1 MQKFANMNI
10 NEELLYRVM
19 VSSRMRAALAFSILT
34 GMLLLSINAYGLTQG
49 NKVETEVVERSSPQ
63 VTGFRSARFGMSELE
78 THKAIKRDFNIR
90 KERVATQKNDED
102 RTTNLVVTVNE
113 IFPTSEPAQVV
124 YIHGYVHKKLIQV
137 NVLWGTPVT
146 DEADPQALVTTAN
159 VLRKYFL
166 QLGFNPENTVINTL
180 IDESVLIVFRATDE
194 QGRMVL
200 LQLISGNGTAAEGE
214 ESEQESL
221 FRPTSLLLSYIE
233 DIKDPDTF
241 RIEKG
246 AF

>member
-1 MQKFANMNI
+1 MQKFANMNF
-10 NEELLYRVM
+10 NENVLYRVM
-19 VSSRMRAALAFSILT
+19 VSSRIRAALALSILT
-34 GMLLLSINAYGLTQG
+34 GMLLLSISAQGLTQES
-49 NKVETEVVERSSPQ
+49 NADAEEVERSGPQ
-63 VTGFRSARFGMSELE
+63 VTGFRSAHFGMSELD
-78 THKAIKRDFNIR
+78 THKAIKRDFNLR
-90 KERVATQKNDED
+90 KEKVATQKNDED
-102 RTTNLVVTVNE
+102 RTTNLVVTVND
-113 IFPTSEPAQVV
+113 IFPSSEPAQVV
-124 YIHGYVHKKLIQV
+124 YIHGYKQKKLIQI

-166 QLGFNPENTVINTL
+166 QLGFNPENTVINTR
-180 IDESVLIVFRATDE
+180 IDDSVFIVFRAIDE

-200 LQLISGNGTAAEGE
+200 LQLISAQETAVEGE
-214 ESEQESL
+214 ESEQETL

-233 DIKDPDTF
+233 DIEEPDTF

>member
-1 MQKFANMNI
+1 MQKFASMNI
-10 NEELLYRVM
+10 KEKEPYRVM
-19 VSSRMRAALAFSILT
+19 VLSRMRAALALSALT
-34 GMLLLSINAYGLTQG
+34 GMLLLSIGAYGSTQG
-49 NKVETEVVERSSPQ
+49 SQVESEEVERSVPQ
-63 VTGFRSARFGMSELE
+63 VTGFRSAHFGISELE

-90 KERVATQKNDED
+90 KEKVETQRNDED
-102 RTTNLVVTVNE
+102 RTTNLAVTVE
-113 IFPTSEPAQVV
+113 DIFPNSEPAQVV
-124 YIHGYVHKKLIQV
+124 YIHGYQQKKLIQV

-146 DEADPQALVTTAN
+146 EDADPQALVTTAN

-166 QLGFNPENTVINTL
+166 QLGFNPENTVINTR
-180 IDESVLIVFRATDE
+180 IDESVFIVFRTIDE

-200 LQLISGNGTAAEGE
+200 LQLISSKETAAEGE

-233 DIKDPDTF
+233 DIEDPDTF